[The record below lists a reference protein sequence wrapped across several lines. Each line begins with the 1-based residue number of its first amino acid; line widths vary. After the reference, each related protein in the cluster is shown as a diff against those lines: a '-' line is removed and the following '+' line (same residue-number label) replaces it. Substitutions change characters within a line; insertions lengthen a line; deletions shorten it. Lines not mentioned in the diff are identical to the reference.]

1 MNQVRRGLKD
11 VAGAAHERRTQAHV
25 MAATMIVDGALAR
38 YEVLSSDEL
47 PAMMGEET
55 YSRPLARMRGELR
68 ASGVTYSDD

>member
-1 MNQVRRGLKD
+1 
-11 VAGAAHERRTQAHV
+11 

-68 ASGVTYSDD
+68 A

>member
-1 MNQVRRGLKD
+1 
-11 VAGAAHERRTQAHV
+11 

-47 PAMMGEET
+47 PASMGEET
-55 YSRPLARMRGELR
+55 DSRPLVRMRGELR